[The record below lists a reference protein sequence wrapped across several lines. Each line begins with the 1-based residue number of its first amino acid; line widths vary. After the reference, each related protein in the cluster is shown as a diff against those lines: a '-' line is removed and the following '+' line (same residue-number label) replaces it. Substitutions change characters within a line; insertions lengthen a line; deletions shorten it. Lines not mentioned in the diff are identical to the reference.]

1 MQYSSLHLTYVKVS
15 AFVVVVSLKILQL
28 LVREVAGFT
37 TIVAWVFITHTRG
50 VRPFSPSS
58 RLKIIWLKLKPCEAH
73 IAHSH
78 SRITRVLS
86 WSSLCTV
93 VHSPPS
99 NARVFVVLRSQCM
112 MCTVHLVD
120 VHYLRNALQWFEH
133 VFWMCFFF
141 FFCSRKFGTRNAT
154 CRLWI
159 G

>member
-37 TIVAWVFITHTRG
+37 TIVARVFITHTRG

-86 WSSLCTV
+86 
-93 VHSPPS
+93 
-99 NARVFVVLRSQCM
+99 
-112 MCTVHLVD
+112 
-120 VHYLRNALQWFEH
+120 
-133 VFWMCFFF
+133 
-141 FFCSRKFGTRNAT
+141 
-154 CRLWI
+154 
-159 G
+159 